1 MKDFFGLLDRHPDYI
16 GIIGVVV
23 ALFII
28 WQILRLIMPAFSKN
42 ATNSGEVS
50 HGLVDIMGKS
60 MVQQQGILEALAN
73 TQNRQIE
80 VLEAIN
86 KRHESN
92 TGKLDVVG
100 EGIKKLLEQDTA
112 QYSTIVLTLTT
123 VMEIHKLLLRLE
135 REIPGAKAIL
145 NLISER
151 IYQVHK
157 LVAKMENDTQPI
169 PINILEDIQKLAS
182 EFENKSTDN
191 GQTPLTPALV

>member
-1 MKDFFGLLDRHPDYI
+1 MHEFWEFLDRNPSYI
-16 GIIGVVV
+16 GIVGVIV
-23 ALFII
+23 ALFIV
-28 WQILRLIMPAFSKN
+28 WQILKLIMPSFSKTAAN
-42 ATNSGEVS
+42 NSETS
-50 HGLVDIMGKS
+50 HDLVGLMGKS

-112 QYSTIVLTLTT
+112 QYSTIDLTLTT
-123 VMEIHKLLLRLE
+123 VMEIHKLLSRLE

-157 LVAKMENDTQPI
+157 LVAKMEDNTQPI
-169 PINILEDIQKLAS
+169 PINIIEDIQKLAS
-182 EFENKSTDN
+182 EFENKSPDN
-191 GQTPLTPALV
+191 GQIPLSPALV

>member
-1 MKDFFGLLDRHPDYI
+1 MKDFFELLDRHPDYI

-23 ALFII
+23 TLFII
-28 WQILRLIMPAFSKN
+28 WQILRLIMPSFSKN
-42 ATNSGEVS
+42 ADNNSEVS

-112 QYSTIVLTLTT
+112 QYSTIDLTLTT

-169 PINILEDIQKLAS
+169 PINIIEDIQKLAS

-191 GQTPLTPALV
+191 GQTPLSPALV

>member
-1 MKDFFGLLDRHPDYI
+1 MKDFFELLDRHPDYI

-23 ALFII
+23 TLFII
-28 WQILRLIMPAFSKN
+28 WQILRLIMPSFSKSAN
-42 ATNSGEVS
+42 NNSEVS

-112 QYSTIVLTLTT
+112 QYSTIDLTLTT

-182 EFENKSTDN
+182 EFEKPSNDN
-191 GQTPLTPALV
+191 GQTPLSPALV